1 MPARQLQHHL
11 SIVTLY
17 ALATLTQPTAST
29 THAPFINTTRTHHQH
44 HTRAALHTHH
54 TPNNTLASA
63 HAYPCTHTCIPLH
76 QHTHT
81 CSTDT
86 HTQLYHLHHSLHS
99 IVHWALYCT
108 NALNT

>member
-29 THAPFINTTRTHHQH
+29 THAPLINTTRTHHQH

-81 CSTDT
+81 LVPQIHIHNCTTYTIPHIALSIGLST
-86 HTQLYHLHHSLHS
+86 
-99 IVHWALYCT
+99 ALMH
-108 NALNT
+108 